1 MVMRGCRSRA
11 RRALGL
17 AATGALLATITSA
30 AVEAAEAADSA
41 AWGAITTRISLSSSE
56 REGNDASRYPALSAS
71 GRFVVF
77 VSSASNL
84 VRGDTNAVADVFIR
98 DRLTGVTRRVSV
110 GRDGRQ
116 ADLESRCAAISADG
130 RYVVFTSEATNL
142 VPGDTNGFPDAF
154 VRDLVRGT
162 TRRVSVGVGGSQAES
177 GGSGWCAIS
186 ADGHVIGF
194 GSGATNLVPDDT
206 NGVTDVFVR
215 DLIGGVTERVSV
227 GTGGQQGDQ
236 FSFSPALSA
245 DGRYIAFTSYATT
258 LVAGDTNAASD
269 VFLHDRMKGTTRRV
283 SVGADYRQGD
293 GPSDNASISADGRII
308 AFTSWSSNLVD
319 DDTNNFGDVFVR
331 DRAAVV
337 TERVSVGPRGLEGDG
352 DSFSTAM
359 SADGRFVA
367 FESWADNLVLGDTNG
382 LYDVFMTDR
391 AAGTTRRVSVG
402 PHARQANGDSE
413 IYFGPAVSA
422 DGRHVAFT
430 SYATNLVAGDTNDT
444 ADVFV
449 RSGFSDQCCATITG
463 PTGAR

>member
-1 MVMRGCRSRA
+1 
-11 RRALGL
+11 L
-17 AATGALLATITSA
+17 
-30 AVEAAEAADSA
+30 D
-41 AWGAITTRISLSSSE
+41 
-56 REGNDASRYPALSAS
+56 
-71 GRFVVF
+71 
-77 VSSASNL
+77 
-84 VRGDTNAVADVFIR
+84 DTNAVTDVFVR

-110 GRDGRQ
+110 GRDGAQ

-162 TRRVSVGVGGSQAES
+162 TRRVSVGIGGAQAES
-177 GGSGWCAIS
+177 GGSAWCAIS
-186 ADGHVIGF
+186 ADGHVIAF

-215 DLIGGVTERVSV
+215 DLTSGVTERVSV

-245 DGRYIAFTSYATT
+245 DGRYVAFTSYAST
-258 LVAGDTNAASD
+258 LVGGDTNAASD

-283 SVGADYRQGD
+283 SVGPGYRQAD
-293 GPSDNASISADGRII
+293 GPSDNASISADGRYI

-319 DDTNNFGDVFVR
+319 GDTNNFGDVFVR
-331 DRAAVV
+331 DRRAGV
-337 TERVSVGPRGLEGDG
+337 TERVSVGPAGVEGDG

-359 SADGRFVA
+359 SADGRVVA
-367 FESWADNLVLGDTNG
+367 FESWADNLVVGDTND
-382 LYDVFMTDR
+382 LYDVFTSDR
-391 AAGTTRRVSVG
+391 GVGTTRRVSVG
-402 PHARQANGDSE
+402 PHGRQANGDSE

-430 SYATNLVAGDTNDT
+430 SYATNLVAADTNDT

-449 RSGFSDQCCATITG
+449 RSWFGDGRVRPSPRLLAPD
-463 PTGAR
+463 R